1 MRRTFRQLA
10 AVKPAR
16 YLEPGAPTGLT
27 GLNTHPAP
35 RSTLLYLYSSTL
47 DKLKEIP
54 ESSLYRQST
63 EALTKHRMSIV
74 SAVEPDGY
82 KEWSEKA
89 KKVIAEHPEVFNTP
103 EGGVDHDMGRHL
115 KILRDG
121 KVFVR
126 SKADQEFDDTTE
138 EWDGEE
144 NLGPELE
151 GTRSTEDR
159 KGQSVLGMKRPGGDA
174 KTILWEEE
182 PALTAEQYVYGS
194 ADVLMGLTGYR
205 ISDLETKIGAGLI
218 EEVIQV
224 AEGEMKLVDVMVKSK
239 VYVSL
244 STFIWVPAN
253 HAPQMGRFRGKAC

>member
-10 AVKPAR
+10 AVKPSR
-16 YLEPGAPTGLT
+16 FLEPGTPTGLT
-27 GLNTHPAP
+27 GLYTHAAP

-74 SAVEPDGY
+74 SAVEPEGY

-126 SKADQEFDDTTE
+126 SKVDQEVDDTTE

-159 KGQSVLGMKRPGGDA
+159 KGQSILGLKRPGEDT
-174 KTILWEEE
+174 KTVVWEEE
-182 PALTAEQYVYGS
+182 PPLTAEQ
-194 ADVLMGLTGYR
+194 

-224 AEGEMKLVDVMVKSK
+224 AEGELKLVDTMVKAK
-239 VYVSL
+239 VWEDLEEKPVEGQWTYFMRDTGTPV
-244 STFIWVPAN
+244 TQPP
-253 HAPQMGRFRGKAC
+253 PQK